1 MLVND
6 ALEALK
12 AKFKPKNESEILPIS
27 EALGKTLANDVIAV
41 KDLPC
46 FDNSALDGFA
56 VKFDEKDEPYKIIA
70 SAFAGDKEQ
79 LAIGKNECVKIMTGA
94 KMPKGADTVMRFE
107 DCVVDGE
114 FVKAP
119 TKLKKGEA
127 YRFKGEETKV
137 GEILLKS
144 GEILNT
150 RSVMMLAAQGISFID
165 VKKQPSVGIYSSG
178 NEIIEPWQRA
188 SEDEIYNANA
198 LGIAALLSSIGQ
210 KSSYLGI
217 IKDELN
223 AVKQA
228 FLNAANYDIVICS
241 GGASAGEA
249 DFMKIALSE
258 LGYNEIFSHLDI
270 RPGRPCKA
278 YEKDGRLVF
287 ILPGNPMAAYLCTM
301 MLVLPL
307 LKSECFVTQKAINSE
322 NLKVK
327 SGRANAV
334 FGNVADGK
342 FIATDGGKYGSGMI
356 NHILKSDFVLITSP
370 DQGEILQNSEIS
382 LIKLP

>member
-1 MLVND
+1 MLLND
-6 ALEALK
+6 ALDALK
-12 AKFKPKNESEILPIS
+12 SKFKLKTDSEILPIS
-27 EALGKTLANDVIAV
+27 MALGKTLANDVVAV

-79 LAIGKNECVKIMTGA
+79 LSIGKNECVKIMTGA
-94 KMPKGADTVMRFE
+94 KMPKGADTVMRIE
-107 DCVVDGE
+107 DCVVEGE
-114 FVKAP
+114 YVKAP
-119 TKLKKGEA
+119 AKLKKGEA

-198 LGIAALLSSIGQ
+198 LGIAALLSSISQ

-278 YEKDGRLVF
+278 YEKDGKLIF
-287 ILPGNPMAAYLCTM
+287 ILPGNPMAAYVCM
-301 MLVLPL
+301 MTLVLPL
-307 LKSECFVTQKAINSE
+307 LREDCFVIQNATNAQ

-327 SGRANAV
+327 SGRINAI
-334 FGNVADGK
+334 FGNIENNK
-342 FIATDGGKYGSGMI
+342 FIATNGGKYGSGMI
-356 NHILKSDFVLITSP
+356 DHILKSTFMFLTSP
-370 DQGEILQNSEIS
+370 DQSEILQNSEIS